1 MIRQP
6 SSHHKI
12 DYKKEGMIMSKQI
25 IISVGREF
33 GSGGHEIAER
43 LAKHYDIPLY
53 DKEIFDHVEEKG
65 SISVDVARHFDEKPV
80 NPIFYPVAIDGSYLP
95 LEQTVANH
103 IFDFIR
109 TKGEKEKESFVIV
122 GRCAEYVLRDNP
134 AMISMFILG
143 DKESKMKRVMEK
155 YGLDEKSALN
165 RMKREDKMRKT
176 YHNFYA
182 DGKWGDSR
190 SYDICVDSSTLGIDK
205 TLETLIAY
213 VDAFLR

>member
-1 MIRQP
+1 M
-6 SSHHKI
+6 
-12 DYKKEGMIMSKQI
+12 GKQI

-43 LAKHYDIPLY
+43 LAKHYNIPLY
-53 DKEIFDHVEEKG
+53 DKEIFDHIEEKG
-65 SISVDVARHFDEKPV
+65 AISADVAKYFDEKPV
-80 NPIFYPVAIDGSYLP
+80 NPIFYPVAMDGNYLP

-109 TKGEKEKESFVIV
+109 TKGDKEKESFVIV

-134 AMISMFILG
+134 NLISIFVLG
-143 DKESKMKRVMEK
+143 DKETKIERVMSK
-155 YGLDEKSALN
+155 YGLDEKAAYN
-165 RMKREDKMRKT
+165 RMKKADKMRKT

-190 SYDICVDSSTLGIDK
+190 SYDICVNSSTLGIDK
-205 TLETLIAY
+205 TFDTLVAY
-213 VDAFLR
+213 IDAAMK

>member
-1 MIRQP
+1 MQQ
-6 SSHHKI
+6 
-12 DYKKEGMIMSKQI
+12 QI

-53 DKEIFDHVEEKG
+53 GKEIFDHVEEKG
-65 SISVDVARHFDEKPV
+65 AISADVARYFDEKPV
-80 NPIFYPVAIDGSYLP
+80 NPIFYPIAMDGNFLP

-109 TKGEKEKESFVIV
+109 TKGNQEKESFVIV

-134 AMISMFILG
+134 NMVSIFILG
-143 DKESKMKRVMEK
+143 DKEAKKKRVMEK
-155 YGLDEKSALN
+155 YDLEEKAALN
-165 RMKREDKMRKT
+165 RMKKEDKLRKT

-190 SYDICVDSSTLGIDK
+190 SYDLCINSSSLGIEK
-205 TLETLIAY
+205 TLDTLVAFI
-213 VDAFLR
+213 DAAMDK

>member
-1 MIRQP
+1 M
-6 SSHHKI
+6 
-12 DYKKEGMIMSKQI
+12 GKQI

-43 LAKHYDIPLY
+43 LAKHYNIPLY
-53 DKEIFDHVEEKG
+53 DKEIFEHVEEKG
-65 SISVDVARHFDEKPV
+65 SISADVAKYFDEKPV
-80 NPIFYPVAIDGSYLP
+80 NPIFYPVAMDGSYLP

-109 TKGEKEKESFVIV
+109 AKGDRDKESFVIV

-134 AMISMFILG
+134 NLISIFILG
-143 DKESKMKRVMEK
+143 DKEVKKQRVMQK
-155 YGLDEKSALN
+155 YELDEKSACN
-165 RMKREDKMRKT
+165 RMKKADKMRKT

-190 SYDICVDSSTLGIDK
+190 NYDICINSSTLGIDN
-205 TLETLIAY
+205 TLDTLIAY
-213 VDAFLR
+213 IDAAMK

>member
-1 MIRQP
+1 M
-6 SSHHKI
+6 
-12 DYKKEGMIMSKQI
+12 GKQI

-33 GSGGHEIAER
+33 GSGGHEIAEK

-53 DKEIFDHVEEKG
+53 GKEIFEHVEGQG
-65 SISVDVARHFDEKPV
+65 SISADVAEYFDEKPV
-80 NPIFYPVAIDGSYLP
+80 NPIFYPVSYYGNGLP

-109 TKGEKEKESFVIV
+109 KKGVEEQASFVIV

-134 AMISMFILG
+134 NMLSIFILG
-143 DKESKMKRVMEK
+143 DKECKQKRVMEK
-155 YGLDEKSALN
+155 YDLDEKAALN
-165 RMKREDKMRKT
+165 RMKKEDKMRKT

-190 SYDICVDSSTLGIDK
+190 SYDVCVNSSTLGVDK
-205 TLETLIAY
+205 TVEALITYIDSFMAQ
-213 VDAFLR
+213 

>member
-1 MIRQP
+1 MG
-6 SSHHKI
+6 
-12 DYKKEGMIMSKQI
+12 EQI

-43 LAKHYDIPLY
+43 LSKHYNIPLY
-53 DKEIFDHVEEKG
+53 DKEIFEHVEKKG
-65 SISVDVARHFDEKPV
+65 AISADIAQYFDEKPV
-80 NPIFYPVAIDGSYLP
+80 NPIFYPITMDGSNLP

-109 TKGEKEKESFVIV
+109 TKGEQQKESFVIV

-134 AMISMFILG
+134 NMISVFILG
-143 DKESKMKRVMEK
+143 DKDVKLKRVMEK
-155 YGLDEKSALN
+155 FDLDEKAAFN
-165 RMKREDKMRKT
+165 RMKKADKMRKT

-190 SYDICVDSSTLGIDK
+190 CYDICVNSSTLGIDK
-205 TLETLIAY
+205 TLEALIAY
-213 VDAFLR
+213 IDASMKR

>member
-1 MIRQP
+1 M
-6 SSHHKI
+6 
-12 DYKKEGMIMSKQI
+12 GKQI

-33 GSGGHEIAER
+33 GSGGHEIAEK

-53 DKEIFDHVEEKG
+53 GKEIFEHVEENG
-65 SISVDVARHFDEKPV
+65 AISVDVAKYFDEKPV
-80 NPIFYPVAIDGSYLP
+80 NPIFYPIAFDGNYLP

-109 TKGEKEKESFVIV
+109 KKGVEEQESFVIV

-134 AMISMFILG
+134 NMLSIFILG
-143 DKESKMKRVMEK
+143 DKETKKKRVMDK
-155 YGLDEKSALN
+155 FNLDEKAALS
-165 RMKREDKMRKT
+165 RMKKEDKMRKT

-190 SYDICVDSSTLGIDK
+190 SYDICLNSSTLGVDK
-205 TLETLIAY
+205 T
-213 VDAFLR
+213 VDALITYIDSFMAQ

>member
-1 MIRQP
+1 M
-6 SSHHKI
+6 
-12 DYKKEGMIMSKQI
+12 DKQI

-43 LAKHYDIPLY
+43 LAKHYNIPLY

-65 SISVDVARHFDEKPV
+65 AINADVAKYFDEKPV
-80 NPIFYPVAIDGSYLP
+80 NPIFYPVSMDGSYLP

-134 AMISMFILG
+134 NMLSIFILG
-143 DKESKMKRVMEK
+143 DREAKKKRVMEK
-155 YGLDEKSALN
+155 YDLDEKAALN
-165 RMKREDKMRKT
+165 RMKKEDKMRKT

-190 SYDICVDSSTLGIDK
+190 SYDICVNSSTLGIEK
-205 TLETLIAY
+205 TLESLIAY
-213 VDAFLR
+213 IDAFMK

>member
-1 MIRQP
+1 M
-6 SSHHKI
+6 
-12 DYKKEGMIMSKQI
+12 GKQL

-53 DKEIFDHVEEKG
+53 DKEIFDHVQEKG
-65 SISVDVARHFDEKPV
+65 SINADVAKYFDEKPV
-80 NPIFYPVAIDGSYLP
+80 NPIFYPVSMDGSYLP

-109 TKGEKEKESFVIV
+109 TKGDKEKESFVIV

-134 AMISMFILG
+134 NVISLFILG
-143 DKESKMKRVMEK
+143 DKDVKRRRVMKK
-155 YGLDEKSALN
+155 YQLDEKGALN
-165 RMKREDKMRKT
+165 RMRKEDKMRKT

-190 SYDICVDSSTLGIDK
+190 SYDLCVNSSTLGIDK
-205 TLETLIAY
+205 TVESLIAY
-213 VDAFLR
+213 IDQFLA

>member
-1 MIRQP
+1 
-6 SSHHKI
+6 
-12 DYKKEGMIMSKQI
+12 MSKQI

-43 LAKHYDIPLY
+43 LAKHYQIPLY

-65 SISVDVARHFDEKPV
+65 AISAEVAKYFDEKPV
-80 NPIFYPVAIDGSYLP
+80 NPIFYPVAMDGSYLP

-134 AMISMFILG
+134 NMLSIFILA
-143 DKESKMKRVMEK
+143 DRETKQKRVMEK
-155 YGLDEKSALN
+155 YGVDEKNALN
-165 RMKREDKMRKT
+165 RMKKEDKMRKT

-190 SYDICVDSSTLGIDK
+190 SYDLCVNSATLGIDK
-205 TLETLIAY
+205 TLESLIAY
-213 VDAFLR
+213 IDNFLR

>member
-1 MIRQP
+1 M
-6 SSHHKI
+6 
-12 DYKKEGMIMSKQI
+12 GKQI
-25 IISVGREF
+25 MISIGREF
-33 GSGGHEIAER
+33 GSGGHELAER
-43 LAKHYDIPLY
+43 LAQHYDIPLY

-65 SISVDVARHFDEKPV
+65 AISADVAKYFDEKPV
-80 NPIFYPVAIDGSYLP
+80 NPIFYPIAMDGNYLP

-134 AMISMFILG
+134 NLISLFILG
-143 DKESKMKRVMEK
+143 DKEAKKKRVMEK
-155 YGLDEKSALN
+155 YGLDEKAALS
-165 RMKREDKMRKT
+165 RMKKEDKMRKT

-190 SYDICVDSSTLGIDK
+190 SYDLCVNSSTLGIEK
-205 TLETLIAY
+205 TLATLIAFI
-213 VDAFLR
+213 DEAMKE